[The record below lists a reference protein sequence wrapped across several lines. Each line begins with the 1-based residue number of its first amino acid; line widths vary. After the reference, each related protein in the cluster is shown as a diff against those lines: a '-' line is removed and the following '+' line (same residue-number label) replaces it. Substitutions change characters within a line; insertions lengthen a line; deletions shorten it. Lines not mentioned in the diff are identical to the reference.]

1 MNCERSGSLKPL
13 NEAGVGELLRLFVCD
28 GKPEKP
34 EPLGVV
40 NCCILALLSEAART
54 KPHWA
59 VHTSSRRIASREA
72 SRRS

>member
-13 NEAGVGELLRLFVCD
+13 NEADVGEFLKLFVCG

-40 NCCILALLSEAART
+40 NCSLALLSEAART
-54 KPHWA
+54 KPH
-59 VHTSSRRIASREA
+59 
-72 SRRS
+72 